1 VTGHAKGSNGLEDGQ
16 RSLGSSVF
24 DGCIAPAGGESEK
37 IIMGTIMGTTLVR
50 EQVGSDLGR
59 GGDERERE
67 LRLAELVSLLSDC
80 PLRRAAALVERSTA
94 DDPLTRLA
102 ESLCG
107 VLPRRAAPTGAR
119 TRRSPERPSAVDLRL
134 V

>member
-16 RSLGSSVF
+16 RSLGSSVL
-24 DGCIAPAGGESEK
+24 DGCSAPAGGESEK
-37 IIMGTIMGTTLVR
+37 NMGTIMGTTLVR

-119 TRRSPERPSAVDLRL
+119 TRTSPERPSAVDLRL